1 MGTTIQPRIKK
12 IEDTREGLRNFEA
25 EMGTATTKEQN
36 IFLQYPTVYI
46 HNWEDSQDFEV
57 YVGET
62 NNILQRTKQHYDTE
76 SDTSK
81 WENQLSKHE
90 ASMYVIAHDHFN
102 KSLTLDVENRLIH
115 YISSIE
121 QVKKV
126 YNNRDNPQNKYYPD
140 DELDDIFHMI
150 WKKLHRDNKELFP
163 SESVIKSSAIFKASP
178 FHKLTDNQLKIKN
191 IIIDRVFEALKE
203 NKKGQIIFI
212 NGETGTGKT
221 VLNSSTFYSIFESA
235 EEQDMKLKCRMM
247 VNHDEQITVYA
258 QIADKM
264 GLTEKYG
271 EVVCKPTHFINS
283 ISPNEPID
291 VAFVDEAHLLLTR
304 GKQSYRGQNQLKDI
318 LERAR
323 VTVVMFDEN
332 QILTAEQ
339 YWEAELLDKY
349 KNLAISQNNYFELK
363 DQLRMLASQET
374 INWINSIT
382 FDRIIPRIP
391 VDKTGYDIKIFDSP
405 EEMEKAIKDK
415 AAQEETH
422 LSRLIATYDW
432 KYIAQKRPTS
442 HLNKYW
448 EVIINAWHKPWN
460 RELNYDLGNKA
471 KRANKKLAWAEQ
483 PQTIDEVGSTF
494 TIQGFD
500 LNYAGV
506 ILGPSVTYEDGKIK
520 WVPEKSYSAKAT
532 QKRTLSDGQSK
543 SFGDKLLQHEVRVLM
558 TRGVNGLYI
567 YACNDKLREALKQA
581 AARQEK
587 K

>member
-12 IEDTREGLRNFEA
+12 IVDTREGLRNFEA
-25 EMGTATTKEQN
+25 EIGTATAKEQN

-76 SDTSK
+76 SDVGK
-81 WENQLSKHE
+81 WENQLAKHK
-90 ASMYVIAHDHFN
+90 ANMYVIAHDHFN

-115 YISSIE
+115 YISSID

-126 YNNRDNPQNKYYPD
+126 YNNRDNPQNKYYSD

-178 FHKLTDNQLKIKN
+178 FHKLTENQLKIKN

-203 NKKGQIIFI
+203 DKKGQIILI
-212 NGETGTGKT
+212 QGETGTGKT

-283 ISPNEPID
+283 VSADEPID

-339 YWEAELLDKY
+339 YWESELLDRY

-363 DQLRMLASQET
+363 DQLRMSASQET
-374 INWINSIT
+374 IDWINSIT
-382 FDRIIPRIP
+382 FDRIIHKIP

-405 EEMEKAIKDK
+405 EEMEK
-415 AAQEETH
+415 Q
-422 LSRLIATYDW
+422 SRTRQPMKILTYRD
-432 KYIAQKRPTS
+432 
-442 HLNKYW
+442 
-448 EVIINAWHKPWN
+448 
-460 RELNYDLGNKA
+460 
-471 KRANKKLAWAEQ
+471 
-483 PQTIDEVGSTF
+483 
-494 TIQGFD
+494 
-500 LNYAGV
+500 
-506 ILGPSVTYEDGKIK
+506 
-520 WVPEKSYSAKAT
+520 
-532 QKRTLSDGQSK
+532 
-543 SFGDKLLQHEVRVLM
+543 
-558 TRGVNGLYI
+558 
-567 YACNDKLREALKQA
+567 
-581 AARQEK
+581 
-587 K
+587 